1 MINYLMSAEGQS
13 ELGMAL
19 ETLRFTNEKAVYETP
34 YLPASSEIKW
44 VTRDN
49 DWLIANK
56 KAVLEQWNK
65 IYANVKK

>member
-44 VTRDN
+44 VT
-49 DWLIANK
+49 
-56 KAVLEQWNK
+56 QTTTG
-65 IYANVKK
+65 